1 MQVAFYTFG
10 VLGLAIGLVV
20 FSYLNHIYRELGRVT
35 TGRIH
40 EHLDIFETEIEPRV
54 KMPRRRAALTFAL
67 LAHVWLVVVAVL
79 VARGVTVFVP
89 GAWEAVLQHVI
100 LLSALVGVAM
110 HLFPY
115 ILLARSRGRWLVAV
129 LPVIR
134 VFTWIVW
141 PLRAGVELMVSLTE
155 LTEEKDAKRDEQE
168 GIEALVEAA
177 EEEGILERDQA
188 QLIEQV
194 VEFGDKRVREVMTP
208 RPEVV
213 AIPASATVEQLRRVL
228 VETKFSRLPVYGESL
243 DDVLGV
249 VFARDILHIP
259 ESEAQRRT
267 VRDLIRPAMFVPET
281 KRGSQL
287 LKEMQQKRQQM
298 AMVIDEYGSLAG
310 IVTLEDLVE
319 EIVGEMGEEDRAPVP
334 EIVREADGALLLRGS
349 VSVEKVQELL
359 GVEFA
364 DAGSATVAGLLNRI
378 AGHVPHSGE
387 SFDHGGLRFEVL
399 EANQRKVLRLRVRR
413 VPQPARAAQP

>member
-40 EHLDIFETEIEPRV
+40 EHLDIFETEIEPKV

-115 ILLARSRGRWLVAV
+115 MLLTRSTGRWLLPV

-134 VFTWIVW
+134 VFTWLVW

-155 LTEEKDAKRDEQE
+155 LTEEKDTKKEEQD

-177 EEEGILERDQA
+177 EEEGILEREQA

-259 ESEAQRRT
+259 ESEAQRRA
-267 VRDLIRPAMFVPET
+267 VRDLIRPALFVPET

-310 IVTLEDLVE
+310 VVTLEDLVE
-319 EIVGEMGEEDRAPVP
+319 EIVGELGEEDRAPIP

-364 DAGSATVAGLLNRI
+364 GAGSATVAGLLNRI

-387 SFDHGGLRFEVL
+387 SFQHEGLRFEVL

-413 VPQPARAAQP
+413 VPLPARAAQS